1 MEKSNVTTL
10 PNAKV
15 KEKKNNIKN
24 TLTQREKVSE

>member
-15 KEKKNNIKN
+15 KKEKNNSV
-24 TLTQREKVSE
+24 LFQ